1 MTDPYRTAVSFWR
14 ETFTLE
20 GAATLRVLPTVLAFG
35 AIAGLICLV
44 QHKVG
49 ADLGIPVGPHEIAG
63 AFLGVLLAL
72 RTNTSYDRWW
82 EARKLW
88 GGIVN
93 QSRNLT
99 LGALAY
105 GPADAAWRA
114 RVVRWTAAFA
124 HAACAQLRNE
134 RDVPELVALLGKE
147 QADRVTAAEHMP
159 SCVALE
165 LAGLLRQGRSLGLSD
180 FAFLA
185 AERERAGLIDH
196 VGGCERIRNT
206 PLARVYSLATRRFIF
221 GFLVLLPFALL
232 HKFNAEW
239 DDWLVVLVTMLV
251 AYVLVSLD
259 QIGLELQQPFYRRS
273 LSHLPLDDIC
283 RNIERDL
290 FALLEQAGQSAKEAR

>member
-1 MTDPYRTAVSFWR
+1 MADSHRTAASFWR

-49 ADLGIPVGPHEIAG
+49 VDLGIPVGPHEIAG

-93 QSRNLT
+93 QSRNLV
-99 LGALAY
+99 LDALAH
-105 GPADAAWRA
+105 GPADARWRE

-124 HAACAQLRNE
+124 HAARAQLRGE
-134 RDVPELVALLGKE
+134 RDVPELASLLGKD
-147 QADRVTAAEHMP
+147 QAGRVTASEHLP
-159 SCVALE
+159 SFVALE
-165 LAGLLRQGRSLGLSD
+165 LAGLLREGQSLGMSD

-206 PLARVYSLATRRFIF
+206 PLARVYSLASRRFIF

-232 HKFNAEW
+232 HKFDKEW
-239 DDWLVVLVTMLV
+239 DDWLVALVTMLV

-259 QIGLELQQPFYRRS
+259 QIGLELQQPFSTRS
-273 LSHLPLDDIC
+273 LSHLPLDEIC
-283 RNIERDL
+283 RNLERNL
-290 FALLEQAGQSAKEAR
+290 LALLAQEKAERPAS